1 MNSGTPRWMSATKVI
16 RLSAIGLK
24 ETIGPKKERLGAS
37 FDNCEIAN
45 AVKGIAW
52 RAAFAGMRIHE
63 GGEAA
68 FLAVMS
74 QNTKMEKVT

>member
-1 MNSGTPRWMSATKVI
+1 VI
-16 RLSAIGLK
+16 RLSAIGFK
-24 ETIGPKKERLGAS
+24 ETIGQRKRDWES
-37 FDNCEIAN
+37 EIAN

-74 QNTKMEKVT
+74 RNTKMEKVT